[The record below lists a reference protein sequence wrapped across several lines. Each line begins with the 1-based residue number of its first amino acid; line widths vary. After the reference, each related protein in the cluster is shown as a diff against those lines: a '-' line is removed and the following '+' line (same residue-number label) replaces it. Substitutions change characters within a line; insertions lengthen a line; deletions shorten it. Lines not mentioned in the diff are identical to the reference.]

1 MLYLGLV
8 LGVVAGNLAAHRAGI
23 NAARCYVATL
33 ILIAAAL
40 LGARLL
46 FVVTHWTF
54 YKNDLRRIWDRREGG
69 FSMYGGLPVAL
80 LVSVPLLRLVQLP
93 FGGFWDVGGI
103 TILVG
108 MIFARTGCLLSGCCA
123 GRRSSGR
130 FTAHLPNSAG
140 VWAQRVP
147 SQVFEALWA
156 ATLLLIAIQVW
167 RWMPFQGALFLLI
180 SFGYASG
187 RLVLDVA
194 RERETTVSGF
204 SLAQKI
210 SAVTS
215 ALSFSVLVLYWR
227 G

>member
-8 LGVVAGNLAAHRAGI
+8 FGVLAGNIAAHRAGI
-23 NAARCYVATL
+23 NAARCYVATI

-46 FVVTHWTF
+46 FVVTHWTL
-54 YKNDLRRIWDRREGG
+54 YENDLRRIWDRREGG

-80 LVSVPLLRLVQLP
+80 LVSVPLLRLLHLR
-93 FGGFWDVGGI
+93 FGSFWDVGGI

-108 MIFARTGCLLSGCCA
+108 MMFARVGCLLNGCCA

-130 FTAHLPNSAG
+130 FTAYLPNSAG

-147 SQVFEALWA
+147 SPVFEALWA
-156 ATLLLIAIQVW
+156 ATLLLIAILLW

-180 SFGYASG
+180 SCGYASG

-194 RERETTVSGF
+194 RERETTVSGL

-210 SAVTS
+210 SALTS
-215 ALSFSVLVLYWR
+215 ALSFSVLALYWR